1 MKQLSCQNDGGTFMN
16 SESLERAHTHQ
27 VYMRPKCTF
36 LSLVIAIL
44 ITLSFGPTAVPQRL
58 DGTLR
63 VVVSDVSG
71 ASVTDAKVTVTN
83 EGTNVSQSTN
93 SSSNGAY
100 EFPNLLIGSYTV
112 TVEKEGFKKY
122 VGTGVRVAASQVADA
137 TVKLELGQASVVVEV
152 NSAGDLIKTTPSEL
166 GSSLDGRVVNEIP
179 ITVPGGSV
187 LEYATLMPNSTTQP
201 GGASGGSGGAI
212 GGLRPRFNSFTIDGA
227 DDNNQG
233 VNGPTQPVIQDSVAE
248 FTLLTNQFS
257 AEYGHSA
264 AGQFIITTKSG
275 TNNWHGEAHEY
286 NQNRNYFA
294 EDNLQKAN
302 GVKNRFDYNR
312 AGGSIGGPIKKDKLF
327 IFGGYEFQNNG
338 LAAGSPVITA
348 PTSTGLQQIMT
359 LAQPDSAI
367 QGILAQTPVAPAN
380 NFPSHCNSGA
390 ADITPDFACVTTASG
405 RVPIEVGTLQAI
417 APNFVNENDFITNAD
432 LSLGS
437 HQLRGRFLFDRI
449 RGPLPNP
456 AQPQEQFYGTVA
468 SDSRTIIFTGSWT
481 INSRLVNEFS

>member
-1 MKQLSCQNDGGTFMN
+1 MDGGIMNCESPKRTFAHQFYVRRK
-16 SESLERAHTHQ
+16 STSL
-27 VYMRPKCTF
+27 C
-36 LSLVIAIL
+36 LVIVIL
-44 ITLSFGPTAVPQRL
+44 VTLSFGPAAFPQRL

-93 SSSNGAY
+93 ASSNGAY

-122 VGTGVRVAASQVADA
+122 VGKGVRVAASQVADV
-137 TVKLELGQASVVVEV
+137 TVKLELGGANLVVEV
-152 NSAGDLIKTTPSEL
+152 NSAGDLINTTSSEL
-166 GSSLDGRVVNEIP
+166 GSSMDGRVVNEIP

-212 GGLRPRFNSFTIDGA
+212 GGRRPRYNSFTIDGA

-233 VNGPTQPVIQDSVAE
+233 VTGPTQPVIQDSVAE

-264 AGQFIITTKSG
+264 AAQFIITTKSG

-312 AGGSIGGPIKKDKLF
+312 AGGSIGGPIKK
-327 IFGGYEFQNNG
+327 
-338 LAAGSPVITA
+338 
-348 PTSTGLQQIMT
+348 
-359 LAQPDSAI
+359 
-367 QGILAQTPVAPAN
+367 
-380 NFPSHCNSGA
+380 
-390 ADITPDFACVTTASG
+390 
-405 RVPIEVGTLQAI
+405 
-417 APNFVNENDFITNAD
+417 
-432 LSLGS
+432 
-437 HQLRGRFLFDRI
+437 
-449 RGPLPNP
+449 
-456 AQPQEQFYGTVA
+456 
-468 SDSRTIIFTGSWT
+468 
-481 INSRLVNEFS
+481 